1 MALPPAP
8 TWLSLRAEIQG
19 VLLDPATRQ
28 PIGERRLPVGTSIQ
42 DAVATLA
49 GALQTK
55 QDPVVVRLK
64 GLDGALAIALVSVM
78 DLRASIERA
87 RDDR

>member
-1 MALPPAP
+1 MAPPPAP
-8 TWLSLRAEIQG
+8 TWLSLRAEIQC
-19 VLLDPATRQ
+19 VLLEPATRQ
-28 PIGERRLPVGTSIQ
+28 PLGERRLPIGTLIQ

-55 QDPVVVRLK
+55 QDPVVVRIK
-64 GLDGALAIALVSVM
+64 GLDGAVLLALVSVM

-87 RDDR
+87 RDER